1 MNLGVITRRLT
12 AAGIEDARHEA
23 MLLIERFEGAAFA
36 RILAERERDW
46 SSPELADAVKKRE
59 ERIPLQYILGR
70 WEFCG
75 LSFRVTED
83 CLIPRPDTEVLAE
96 RAAALLPPGGR
107 FLDLCTGSGCIAGAV
122 LHLTEDRG
130 TTGLAVELV
139 PETAALARENLAAL
153 GFSSR
158 CGVLTGDL
166 SDGAVLLPPGERYDV
181 IVSNPPYVTAEE
193 METLEPELY
202 REPRIALTDGGD
214 GLSLIRAIVALY
226 PERLKPGGVLLIEH
240 GWRQAESVR
249 AMAEEAGLTYA
260 PLCDYGGNVRAAEM
274 RRKDLPLY

>member
-1 MNLGVITRRLT
+1 MNLGEITRRLT
-12 AAGIEDARHEA
+12 AAGIGDARHEA
-23 MLLIERFEGAAFA
+23 MLLIERFESVSFA
-36 RILAERERDW
+36 RILADRERDW
-46 SSPELADAVKKRE
+46 PSPELADAVKKRE

-75 LSFRVTED
+75 LPFRVTED
-83 CLIPRPDTEVLAE
+83 CLIPRPDTEILAE

-122 LHLTEDRG
+122 LHLTADRD

-153 GFSSR
+153 GFSPR

-166 SDGAVLLPPGERYDV
+166 SDGEALLPPGEQYDV

-193 METLEPELY
+193 MESLEPELY

-214 GLSLIRAIVALY
+214 GLSLIRAIIGLY
-226 PERLKPGGVLLIEH
+226 PDRLKHGGVLLIEH

-249 AMAEEAGLTYA
+249 AMAEGAGLTYT
-260 PLCDYGGNVRAAEM
+260 PLYDYGGNVRAAEM
-274 RRKDLPLY
+274 RRRDVRLY